1 MSTSSA
7 KASSK
12 GWLGRKLTSVSILAL
27 LLCLLAIVMLSSV
40 TIGRYG
46 LSVRDVAYILI
57 DNIHP
62 LVTPY
67 WDPVQETV
75 VEQVRLPRILAAVV
89 IGYGLSISGG
99 ALQGLFRNPLV
110 DPGIIGVTAGA
121 GFGGTLAIL
130 LGLQG
135 YILLAMAFLFGIGS
149 VFLVKLLST
158 VRGRTSMVTLV
169 LAGVVISAF
178 FSAAI
183 SIAKLLA
190 DPFQKLPAITYWLM
204 GSIASSNYLDVL
216 LLLVAVAPS
225 AIAIYLL
232 RFQINL
238 LSLGEEKARA
248 LGAKV
253 VLVQWIVL
261 VAAALISAGVVAT
274 SGIIGWVGL
283 VIPHVARGWTDLP
296 PGAIWLT
303 DVGPAH
309 DPKPADWIWQYP
321 TTTGRGGYVFMHNG
335 DNMTRYPDQG
345 PRKEALVANIA
356 VALRRLSL
364 GEILF

>member
-1 MSTSSA
+1 MSTSLA
-7 KASSK
+7 KATSK
-12 GWLGRKLTSVSILAL
+12 GWLGRKRTAFSVLPAL
-27 LLCLLAIVMLSSV
+27 ICLLVVVALYSV
-40 TIGRYG
+40 TIGRYD

-62 LVTPY
+62 LVAPY
-67 WDPVQETV
+67 WDPVHEV
-75 VEQVRLPRILAAVV
+75 VIEQVRLPRIIAAIV
-89 IGYGLSISGG
+89 IGFGLSVSGA

-110 DPGIIGVTAGA
+110 DPGVIGVTSGA

-130 LGLQG
+130 MGLQG

-149 VFLVKLLST
+149 VLLVKLLST
-158 VRGRTSMVTLV
+158 VRGRTSMLTLV

-216 LLLVAVAPS
+216 LVAAAVVPS

-232 RFQINL
+232 RFQINI

-248 LGAKV
+248 LGTKV
-253 VLVQWIVL
+253 VLVQWIIL
-261 VAAALISAGVVAT
+261 IASALISAGVVAT

-283 VIPHVARGWTDLP
+283 VIPHLARVLVGADHQRLLP
-296 PGAIWLT
+296 VSGVLGAIYLLMVDNLART
-303 DVGPAH
+303 V
-309 DPKPADWIWQYP
+309 
-321 TTTGRGGYVFMHNG
+321 TTAEIPLGIITALIGVPVF
-335 DNMTRYPDQG
+335 
-345 PRKEALVANIA
+345 A
-356 VALRRLSL
+356 VILRRLHAKGGWSSD
-364 GEILF
+364 

>member
-1 MSTSSA
+1 MGS
-7 KASSK
+7 
-12 GWLGRKLTSVSILAL
+12 GRKLGSGFVLPAL
-27 LLCLLAIVMLSSV
+27 ICLLVAVTLYSV
-40 TIGRYG
+40 TIGRYD
-46 LSVRDVAYILI
+46 LSVADVTYILL
-57 DNIHP
+57 DNVHP
-62 LVTPY
+62 IVTPY
-67 WDPVQETV
+67 WDPVQEVV
-75 VEQVRLPRILAAVV
+75 VEQVRVPRILAAII
-89 IGYGLSISGG
+89 IGFGLSISGA

-110 DPGIIGVTAGA
+110 DPGIIGVTSGA

-135 YILLAMAFLFGIGS
+135 YLLLTMAFLFGIGS

-158 VRGRTSMVTLV
+158 VRGRTSMLTLV

-216 LLLVAVAPS
+216 LVAAAVIPSAVA
-225 AIAIYLL
+225 IHLL
-232 RFQINL
+232 RFQINI

-248 LGAKV
+248 LGARV

-261 VAAALISAGVVAT
+261 VASALISAGVVAT

-283 VIPHVARGWTDLP
+283 VIPHVARALVGADHQRLLP
-296 PGAIWLT
+296 VSGVLGAIYLLLVDNLART
-303 DVGPAH
+303 V
-309 DPKPADWIWQYP
+309 
-321 TTTGRGGYVFMHNG
+321 TTAEIPLGIITALIGVPVF
-335 DNMTRYPDQG
+335 
-345 PRKEALVANIA
+345 A
-356 VALRRLSL
+356 VILRRLHAKGGWSSD
-364 GEILF
+364 

>member
-1 MSTSSA
+1 M
-7 KASSK
+7 
-12 GWLGRKLTSVSILAL
+12 GWIGRKLASVSVLPA
-27 LLCLLAIVMLSSV
+27 LLCLLVAIVLYSV
-40 TIGRYG
+40 TIGRYD
-46 LSVRDVAYILI
+46 LSVRDVAIILI

-67 WDPVQETV
+67 WDPVQEVV
-75 VEQVRLPRILAAVV
+75 VEQVRLPRILAAVI
-89 IGYGLSISGG
+89 IGYGLSISGA

-130 LGLQG
+130 MGLQG
-135 YILLAMAFLFGIGS
+135 YLLLGLAFVFGIGS

-158 VRGRTSMVTLV
+158 VRGRTSMLTLV

-216 LLLVAVAPS
+216 LVTVAVVPS
-225 AIAIYLL
+225 AVAIYLL

-248 LGAKV
+248 LGARV

-261 VAAALISAGVVAT
+261 VASALISAGVVAT

-283 VIPHVARGWTDLP
+283 VIPHVARALVGADHQRLLP
-296 PGAIWLT
+296 VSGVLGAIYLLMVDNLART
-303 DVGPAH
+303 V
-309 DPKPADWIWQYP
+309 
-321 TTTGRGGYVFMHNG
+321 TTAEIPLGIITALIGVPVF
-335 DNMTRYPDQG
+335 
-345 PRKEALVANIA
+345 A
-356 VALRRLSL
+356 VILRRLHAKGGWSSD
-364 GEILF
+364 

>member
-1 MSTSSA
+1 MSTSLA
-7 KASSK
+7 KATSK
-12 GWLGRKLTSVSILAL
+12 GWLGRKRTAFSVLPAL
-27 LLCLLAIVMLSSV
+27 ICLLVVVALYSV
-40 TIGRYG
+40 TIGRYD

-62 LVTPY
+62 LVAPY
-67 WDPVQETV
+67 WDPVHEVV
-75 VEQVRLPRILAAVV
+75 VEQVRLPRIIAAIV
-89 IGYGLSISGG
+89 IGFGLSVSGA

-110 DPGIIGVTAGA
+110 DPGVIGVTSGA

-130 LGLQG
+130 MGLQG

-149 VFLVKLLST
+149 VLLVKLLST
-158 VRGRTSMVTLV
+158 VRGRTSMLTLV

-216 LLLVAVAPS
+216 LVAAAVVPS

-232 RFQINL
+232 RFQINI

-248 LGAKV
+248 LGTKV
-253 VLVQWIVL
+253 VLVQWIIL
-261 VAAALISAGVVAT
+261 IASALISAGVVAT

-283 VIPHVARGWTDLP
+283 VIPHLARVLVGADHQRLLP
-296 PGAIWLT
+296 VSGVLGAIYLLMVDNLART
-303 DVGPAH
+303 V
-309 DPKPADWIWQYP
+309 
-321 TTTGRGGYVFMHNG
+321 TTAEIPLGIITALIGVPVF
-335 DNMTRYPDQG
+335 
-345 PRKEALVANIA
+345 A
-356 VALRRLSL
+356 VILRRLHAKGGWSSD
-364 GEILF
+364 

>member
-1 MSTSSA
+1 MSTSLA
-7 KASSK
+7 KATSK
-12 GWLGRKLTSVSILAL
+12 GWLGRKRTAFSVLPTLI
-27 LLCLLAIVMLSSV
+27 CLLVAVALYSV
-40 TIGRYG
+40 TIGRYD

-62 LVTPY
+62 LVAPY
-67 WDPVQETV
+67 WDPVHEV
-75 VEQVRLPRILAAVV
+75 VIEQVRLPRIIAAIV
-89 IGYGLSISGG
+89 IGFGLSVSGA

-110 DPGIIGVTAGA
+110 DPGVIGVTSGA

-130 LGLQG
+130 MGLQG

-149 VFLVKLLST
+149 VLLVKLLST
-158 VRGRTSMVTLV
+158 VRGRTSMLTLV

-216 LLLVAVAPS
+216 LVAAAVVPS

-232 RFQINL
+232 RFQINI

-248 LGAKV
+248 LGTKV
-253 VLVQWIVL
+253 VLVQWIIL
-261 VAAALISAGVVAT
+261 IASALISAGVVAT

-283 VIPHVARGWTDLP
+283 VIPHLARVLVGADHQRLLP
-296 PGAIWLT
+296 VSGVLGAIYLLMVDNLART
-303 DVGPAH
+303 V
-309 DPKPADWIWQYP
+309 
-321 TTTGRGGYVFMHNG
+321 TTAEIPLGIITALIGVPVF
-335 DNMTRYPDQG
+335 
-345 PRKEALVANIA
+345 A
-356 VALRRLSL
+356 VILRRLHAKGGWSSD
-364 GEILF
+364 